1 MQYYNLNIYDIE
13 NIANYGGS
21 IRCYAQKGTSHFE
34 TDELKRLETLETT
47 RKINDLQSFEIFKN
61 RTEQS
66 KFDLMTLL
74 YNLKVEQKTI
84 VGIGCPGRSS
94 TLLNYCGIDTSILS
108 YIAEQSTCLKLG
120 LFSPGSHIPIIDEER
135 MFQEQPDYTLLLSWH
150 YSEAIIKKLRQKGL
164 RSKIILPLPEVKI
177 IEP

>member
-34 TDELKRLETLETT
+34 SDELKRLETLETS

-74 YNLKVEQKTI
+74 YNIKGEQKTI

-94 TLLNYCGIDTSILS
+94 TLLNYCGIDTSILP

-135 MFQEQPDYTLLLSWH
+135 MFQEKPDYALLLTWH
-150 YSEAIIKKLRQKGL
+150 YSESIIKKLRQKGF
-164 RSKIILPLPEVKI
+164 RSKIILPLPDVKI

>member
-1 MQYYNLNIYDIE
+1 MDRLDVIPK
-13 NIANYGGS
+13 
-21 IRCYAQKGTSHFE
+21 KGQVILSLTSW
-34 TDELKRLETLETT
+34 KRLETLETT
-47 RKINDLQSFEIFKN
+47 LNINDLHSFEIFKN

-66 KFDLMTLL
+66 KIELMAIL
-74 YNLKVEQKTI
+74 YNIKSEQKTI

-94 TLLNYCGIDTSILS
+94 TLLNYCGINTSLLP

-135 MFQEQPDYTLLLSWH
+135 MFQEQPDYALLLSWH
-150 YSEAIIKKLRQKGL
+150 YSEPIIKKLRQKGL
-164 RSKIILPLPEVKI
+164 RSKIILPLPDVKV